1 PPTCS
6 DQALQRTLNLPLIC
20 AWDDACGLAGYGASM
35 HAQAYDRARRYLSLP
50 PLGWPHW
57 ASLLVALILSLV
69 LGYAIFV
76 RLTTP
81 PPVSVQTAPVT
92 RGTVVA
98 TVAGSGAVV
107 ADSASNVGFRTSG
120 RVAEIYVQ
128 VGDQVQAGQ
137 QLARLDTQDLQAQLL
152 QAQGALA

>member
-1 PPTCS
+1 MRAVSRGLTARVRGSVGSSKPRNVNDLWSPCADSVEERRPAGLAVPLGAPDGTPPTCS

-69 LGYAIFV
+69 LGYA
-76 RLTTP
+76 
-81 PPVSVQTAPVT
+81 
-92 RGTVVA
+92 
-98 TVAGSGAVV
+98 
-107 ADSASNVGFRTSG
+107 
-120 RVAEIYVQ
+120 
-128 VGDQVQAGQ
+128 
-137 QLARLDTQDLQAQLL
+137 
-152 QAQGALA
+152 

>member
-1 PPTCS
+1 
-6 DQALQRTLNLPLIC
+6 
-20 AWDDACGLAGYGASM
+20 
-35 HAQAYDRARRYLSLP
+35 
-50 PLGWPHW
+50 
-57 ASLLVALILSLV
+57 
-69 LGYAIFV
+69 
-76 RLTTP
+76 
-81 PPVSVQTAPVT
+81 T

-152 QAQGALA
+152 QARGALADAQAKLQTVQNGAGWEDVAASQAALAQAEATLAGLEQGRQEDVVLAQAALDGATAKLQSMEDQGRPEAVATAQAAVDSARAKLD